1 MVSSGKLLVTACTR
15 VSWQVQSGA
24 VIEGVMHAAVLNGP
38 QPGLSLRMAR
48 RMPADGP
55 AEPGLPPGWSR
66 RLTLPIAEVVQVTAS
81 DVRLGAEDLGGL
93 AANDELAGFGT
104 DAAISR
110 GRGG

>member
-1 MVSSGKLLVTACTR
+1 
-15 VSWQVQSGA
+15 
-24 VIEGVMHAAVLNGP
+24 MHAAVLNGP

-48 RMPADGP
+48 CMPVNGP

-66 RLTLPIAEVVQVTAS
+66 TLTLPIAEVVQVTAS

-93 AANDELAGFGT
+93 AANDELVGFGT